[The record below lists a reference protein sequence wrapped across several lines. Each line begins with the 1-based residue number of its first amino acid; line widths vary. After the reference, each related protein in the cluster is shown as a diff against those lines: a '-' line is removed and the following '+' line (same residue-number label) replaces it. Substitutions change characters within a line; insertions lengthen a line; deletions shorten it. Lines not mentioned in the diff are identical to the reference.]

1 MVFISETKGNI
12 NKTVAVMT
20 GKIVAICLMAATTVL
35 AAPGAATTPQSQD
48 FSEQAARQTIT
59 IFFTS
64 NELGSMKPCGCS
76 GGQLGGL
83 DRRYAV
89 FNAVSPQNRLIID
102 TGSLVEETTAQGL
115 IKFGIIVQAYTQLGY
130 NVVNL
135 TGQDIL
141 VARDAGFLDGLGSAF
156 NCITAGSS
164 DDIKMPAKFTRTFTL
179 NGSSVEA
186 VVAAAETEGQIARLP
201 DLLAS
206 SAGSHLAVKILILN
220 QADAKTIATVAK
232 MELVDLL
239 IVPTQSD
246 EPTLVGD
253 VNNSPLVISAGRI
266 GKYVGK
272 IQVRFD
278 RARQKPRLVFSSVP
292 VTEDIPQYQPLVE
305 LYKDYQRLVKD
316 ANLVERYPRF
326 VLPDNLEYVG
336 SKYCKLCHDYE
347 YDKWMTSKQV
357 FIPGLSKQ
365 ASPDSR
371 HAGAFA
377 TLEKVGS
384 EYDPE
389 CIVCHVVGMQYQTG
403 YVSPRKTPEMKDVGC
418 ENCHGPGSEHLRS
431 LGAIE
436 TSGPISTCSDCHT
449 AEHSGEYASNQKQY
463 FEKIVH
469 WREPVSMVRVKEPN
483 QPAKHNIR

>member
-1 MVFISETKGNI
+1 
-12 NKTVAVMT
+12 MT
-20 GKIVAICLMAATTVL
+20 GKMVAICLIAATTVF
-35 AAPGAATTPQSQD
+35 AAPGAVAIPQSQ
-48 FSEQAARQTIT
+48 EHPEHAARQTIT
-59 IFFTS
+59 IFFTG
-64 NELGSMKPCGCS
+64 NELGAMQPCGCS

-89 FNAVSPQNRLIID
+89 FNAVNPQNRLIID
-102 TGSLVEETTAQGL
+102 TGSLVEGTTEQDL

-130 NVVNL
+130 NAVNL

-141 VARDAGFLDGLGSAF
+141 AARESGFLDALSSAF

-179 NGSSVEA
+179 NGSSVEV
-186 VVAAAETEGQIARLP
+186 VVAAAETEDQIARLP

-206 SAGSHLAVKILILN
+206 SAGAPLAVKILILN
-220 QADAKTIATVAK
+220 QADAKTIAAVAE
-232 MELVDLL
+232 MNLVDLL
-239 IVPTQSD
+239 IVPSQAD
-246 EPTLVGD
+246 DPTLVGD
-253 VNNSPLVISAGRI
+253 ANSSPLVISEGRI

-278 RARQKPRLVFSSVP
+278 AAKQKPRLVFSSVP
-292 VTEDIPQYQPLVE
+292 VTEDIAQYKPLVE

-326 VLPDNLEYVG
+326 ILPDNLEYVG

-357 FIPGLSKQ
+357 FIPGLEKQ

-389 CIVCHVVGMQYQTG
+389 CIICHVVGMQYQTG
-403 YVSPRKTPEMKDVGC
+403 YVSPVKTPEMKDVGC

-449 AEHSGEYASNQKQY
+449 AEHSAEYASNQKQY

-469 WREPVSMVRVKEPN
+469 WREPVSVARVKEPN
-483 QPAKHNIR
+483 QPSKHKIQ

>member
-1 MVFISETKGNI
+1 
-12 NKTVAVMT
+12 MT
-20 GKIVAICLMAATTVL
+20 GKMVAICLIAATTVF
-35 AAPGAATTPQSQD
+35 AAPGAATTPQSRD

-83 DRRYAV
+83 DRRYTV

-102 TGSLVEETTAQGL
+102 TGSLVEEATAQGL

-141 VARDAGFLDGLGSAF
+141 VAREAGFLDGLGSAF
-156 NCITAGSS
+156 NCITASSS
-164 DDIKMPAKFTRTFTL
+164 DDIKMPAKFTKGFTL
-179 NGSSVEA
+179 KGSSVEA
-186 VVAAAETEGQIARLP
+186 VVAAAETEDQIAQLP
-201 DLLAS
+201 ELLAS
-206 SAGSHLAVKILILN
+206 GSHLAVKILILN
-220 QADAKTIATVAK
+220 QADAKTIATVSE
-232 MELVDLL
+232 MNLVDLL

-253 VNNSPLVISAGRI
+253 ANNRPLVISAGRI

-272 IQVRFD
+272 IQARFD
-278 RARQKPRLVFSSVP
+278 TARQKPRLVFSSIP
-292 VTEDIPQYQPLVE
+292 VTEDIAQYQPLVE

-316 ANLVERYPRF
+316 ANLIERYPRF

-347 YDKWMTSKQV
+347 YEKWMTSKQV

-389 CIVCHVVGMQYQTG
+389 CIICHVVGMQYQTG

-449 AEHSGEYASNQKQY
+449 AEHSAEYASNQKQY

-483 QPAKHNIR
+483 QPVKHNIQ

>member
-1 MVFISETKGNI
+1 
-12 NKTVAVMT
+12 MT
-20 GKIVAICLMAATTVL
+20 GKMVAICLIAATIAF
-35 AAPGAATTPQSQD
+35 AAPGAATTLQSQV
-48 FSEQAARQTIT
+48 SEQTARQTIT
-59 IFFTS
+59 IFFTG
-64 NELGSMKPCGCS
+64 NELGEMQPCGCS

-89 FNAVSPQNRLIID
+89 FNAVSPQNRLIFD
-102 TGSLVEETTAQGL
+102 TGSLVGGATEQGL
-115 IKFGIIVQAYTQLGY
+115 IKFDIIVQAYTQLGY

-135 TGQDIL
+135 TGQDIR
-141 VARDAGFLDGLGSAF
+141 VAREAGFLDSLSSAF
-156 NCITAGSS
+156 NCIAAGSS

-179 NGSSVEA
+179 NGSPVD
-186 VVAAAETEGQIARLP
+186 VVVVAAETEDQIAQLP
-201 DLLAS
+201 DLPAS
-206 SAGSHLAVKILILN
+206 YAGSPLAVKILILN
-220 QADAKTIATVAK
+220 QADAKTIETVSE
-232 MELVDLL
+232 MNLFDVL
-239 IVPTQSD
+239 ITPTQTD
-246 EPTLVGD
+246 DPALVGD
-253 VNNSPLVISAGRI
+253 ANSSPMVISAGRI

-272 IQVRFD
+272 IQARFD
-278 RARQKPRLVFSSVP
+278 GAGRKPRLVFSSIP
-292 VTEDIPQYQPLVE
+292 VTEDISQYQPLVE

-347 YDKWMTSKQV
+347 YDKWTTSKQV
-357 FIPGLSKQ
+357 FIPGLDKQ

-389 CIVCHVVGMQYQTG
+389 CIICHVVGMQYQTG
-403 YVSPRKTPEMKDVGC
+403 YVSPAKTPEMKDVGC
-418 ENCHGPGSEHLRS
+418 ENCHGPGSEHMRS

-436 TSGPISTCSDCHT
+436 TAGPISTCSDCHT
-449 AEHSGEYASNQKQY
+449 AEHSAEYASNQKQY
-463 FEKIVH
+463 FEKMVH

-483 QPAKHNIR
+483 QPAKHNIQ